1 MLSPITRVLRGNR
14 ELSTFLVCAGLSFL
28 CLFLPQGIKNAV
40 SAVLSGTLL
49 GPAKSAVLGFSEMSH
64 VRAENA
70 ELRGLA
76 VELARERADL
86 VEYRYENDRLRELL
100 SVLVTFPA
108 EKHEEMLPAR
118 VVGMPGG
125 RVIESI
131 HIDKGR
137 DDGVLPGM
145 AVVVPEGLVGKVSRV
160 FPTRSH
166 VEPLAS
172 ASSGVSV
179 VTERGRIRGIVK
191 PRYGAASR
199 RVTWAI
205 EYVQARSDIISGD
218 LVVTSGLGG
227 VYSAGITVGRVV
239 SVEEQPLTM
248 SIEVELAVDFS
259 TVEQVFVMTRRASTE
274 EANEIRERL
283 LLEIEREAG
292 LVGVEATP
300 EAGSGTPE
308 TGSGTQ
314 RPDGAPAD
322 EQEEGER

>member
-1 MLSPITRVLRGNR
+1 MLSQITRVLRGNR

-28 CLFLPQGIKNAV
+28 CLFLPQGFKDAL
-40 SAVLSGTLL
+40 SSVLSGTLL
-49 GPAKSAVLGFSEMSH
+49 GPAKQAVMGFSEMSR
-64 VRAENA
+64 VRSENA
-70 ELRGLA
+70 ELRALA

-86 VEYRYENDRLRELL
+86 VDYRYENDRLRELM
-100 SVLVTFPA
+100 SVLVTFP
-108 EKHEEMLPAR
+108 EEVNEEMLPAR

-125 RVIESI
+125 RVIESM

-145 AVVVPEGLVGKVSRV
+145 AVVVPEGLVGKISRV

-179 VTERGRIRGIVK
+179 VTERGRVRGIVK
-191 PRYGAASR
+191 PRFGAASR

-205 EYVQARSDIISGD
+205 EYVQARSDIAEGD

-227 VYSAGITVGRVV
+227 VYAAGITVGRVV
-239 SVEEQPLTM
+239 SVKEQPLTM
-248 SIEVELAVDFS
+248 SIEVELAVDFA
-259 TVEQVFVMTRRASTE
+259 TVEQVFVMTGRASPE
-274 EANEIRERL
+274 EVNEIRERL

-292 LVGVEATP
+292 LADVEAVP
-300 EAGSGTPE
+300 KEEGGTPQPE
-308 TGSGTQ
+308 
-314 RPDGAPAD
+314 GAPTDEREEAD
-322 EQEEGER
+322 R